1 MEARFTQ
8 KRARVHARN
17 TIEPH
22 VDPDAR
28 ARAEARE
35 HAEMREVR
43 ERSEARGRVE
53 ARERGG
59 RWMFRGNI
67 KRRA

>member
-35 HAEMREVR
+35 HAEMREPRERTEVR
-43 ERSEARGRVE
+43 ERVE
-53 ARERGG
+53 ARACGT
-59 RWMFRGNI
+59 
-67 KRRA
+67 